1 MYRDNQHH
9 AGGYT
14 RRGNV
19 MRAKSNSRAN
29 PALTARI
36 EKTLALGPSLS
47 DWEKGF
53 LTSIKDSI
61 KRYGSL
67 TGKQES
73 IIQRIEKNHD
83 PAVQAARKSWN
94 DNFSQEMRDKM
105 CIASRYYLNN
115 PPYFADLANRILN
128 DDDHIPT
135 EKQYRAMVEN
145 KYVAKVLDNMASVPT
160 FPVGTI
166 ARVRTVVTGHK
177 MRNHRDK
184 MVMIIDYPD
193 KVAGAAKGAV
203 PVIVLPVGDSE
214 TIETEVRWLK
224 KARI

>member
-1 MYRDNQHH
+1 MGWNSGAH
-9 AGGYT
+9 
-14 RRGNV
+14 RRETV
-19 MRAKSNSRAN
+19 MRQRREKAN
-29 PALTARI
+29 PELIVRI
-36 EKTLALGPSLS
+36 DKILANDSGLS
-47 DWEKGF
+47 VWERDF
-53 LTSIKDSI
+53 LSSIKDGV

-73 IIQRIEKNHD
+73 ILQRVEKKLD
-83 PAVQAARKSWN
+83 PDVQAARKAWN
-94 DNFSQEMRDKM
+94 DSFSEEMRDKM
-105 CIASRYYLNN
+105 RVAARYYLNN
-115 PPYFADLANRILN
+115 PPYFADLAHRVLG
-128 DDDHIPT
+128 DDSLVPT